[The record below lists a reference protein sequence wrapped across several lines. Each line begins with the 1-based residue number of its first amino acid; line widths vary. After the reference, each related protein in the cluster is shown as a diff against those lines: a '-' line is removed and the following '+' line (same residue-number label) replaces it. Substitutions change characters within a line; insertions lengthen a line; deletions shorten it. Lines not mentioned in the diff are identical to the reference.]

1 VHSSSIKEY
10 PLTGAL
16 FVSLCEGWSRSIN
29 SIDMRKRR
37 PPASRRLVT
46 AEAAVAALGISR
58 RTLYSYVSRGLI
70 GVSKRSV
77 VGRGSL
83 YDAADV
89 EVLRDRQR
97 RGRSHAAIAAS
108 TIEFGEPV
116 LQTGLTRI
124 ESGRLSYSGR
134 DAVALSEDGTLED
147 VAGLLWSMS
156 PPPEAQQ
163 ASLLAPVPGSEF
175 VDRCARAV
183 ADALHLGKTDASPRL
198 LQQDAA
204 RLLYIV
210 AGAACGRAGRWPP
223 GRKVHEGFAEHWK
236 VDAAGEDVL
245 RRCLVLIADHELPA
259 STYSAR
265 VAASTGAS
273 LGACILAALCT
284 FSGRMHGG
292 AIDYVRALLTDRE
305 VLRDPERWAVHWRDS
320 GQKPLMVPGFPG
332 FGHRLYPD
340 GDPRA
345 EAILRFL
352 TLDPE
357 SSDVAAAMQAAV
369 GLPPSIDFA
378 LLAVERNL
386 RLPPFA
392 ANALFVTGRTV
403 GWIAHALEQRRE
415 GGLIR
420 PRAVYREQPE
430 ATLRPQIGLTGG
442 LVVRRPVKGEGKSSR
457 KTAALSVD

>member
-1 VHSSSIKEY
+1 
-10 PLTGAL
+10 
-16 FVSLCEGWSRSIN
+16 
-29 SIDMRKRR
+29 MRKRR
-37 PPASRRLVT
+37 TPASRRLVT

-70 GVSKRSV
+70 GVSKKSV

-89 EVLRDRQR
+89 EVLRDRKR

-124 ESGRLSYSGR
+124 ESGRLSYRGH

-147 VAGLLWSMS
+147 VAGLLWSMV
-156 PPPEAQQ
+156 PPSEAHQ

-183 ADALHLGKTDASPRL
+183 ADAIHLGKTDASPRL

-204 RLLYIV
+204 RLLYVV
-210 AGAACGRAGRWPP
+210 ACAACGRAGCWPP
-223 GRKVHEGFAEHWK
+223 GRKVHEGFAEYWK
-236 VDAAGEDVL
+236 VDAAGKDVL

-305 VLRDPERWAVHWRDS
+305 VLRDPERWAVRWRDS

-345 EAILRFL
+345 EAILRFF

-357 SSDVAAAMQAAV
+357 ASDVAAAMQAAV

-378 LLAVERNL
+378 LLAVERHL

-392 ANALFVTGRTV
+392 ANALFVAGRAV

-415 GGLIR
+415 GALIR

-430 ATLRPQIGLTGG
+430 ATLGRQIGSAGG
-442 LVVRRPVKGEGKSSR
+442 PVVHRPVKDEGKSSR
-457 KTAALSVD
+457 KTAALPVD